1 LRYPGT
7 RFCIAV
13 LSRAS
18 LLLLNASCGFIVDA
32 QRKNK
37 RRRETDFGLAAVLL
51 LVVAV

>member
-1 LRYPGT
+1 LRYPRT

-13 LSRAS
+13 QPHADPLS
-18 LLLLNASCGFIVDA
+18 LNAGNGFIVDA

-37 RRRETDFGLAAVLL
+37 RRRETDFGLAAALL